1 LEDLFQ
7 DRSSEALFFIENAS
21 PSLGKLGINMAN
33 KNLIVTMV
41 LATLIA
47 MLICNATDDSTG
59 NLSDLWSW
67 GDLPIGYTMNG
78 NQIIQ
83 GSPLEPDNESV
94 METPSQLEPDNN
106 LENTAGGMLVMP
118 STAGQNILS
127 NINKS
132 ASNSTNFTAKS
143 TNASTGKLSDLWS
156 WGGLPAGYTMNG
168 NQIIQ
173 GFPLEPDNESV
184 METPS
189 QLEPDNNVGNTAE
202 GMLVGP
208 K

>member
-1 LEDLFQ
+1 
-7 DRSSEALFFIENAS
+7 
-21 PSLGKLGINMAN
+21 
-33 KNLIVTMV
+33 
-41 LATLIA
+41 

-59 NLSDLWSW
+59 KLSDLWSW

-106 LENTAGGMLVMP
+106 
-118 STAGQNILS
+118 
-127 NINKS
+127 
-132 ASNSTNFTAKS
+132 
-143 TNASTGKLSDLWS
+143 
-156 WGGLPAGYTMNG
+156 
-168 NQIIQ
+168 
-173 GFPLEPDNESV
+173 
-184 METPS
+184 
-189 QLEPDNNVGNTAE
+189 VGNTAE